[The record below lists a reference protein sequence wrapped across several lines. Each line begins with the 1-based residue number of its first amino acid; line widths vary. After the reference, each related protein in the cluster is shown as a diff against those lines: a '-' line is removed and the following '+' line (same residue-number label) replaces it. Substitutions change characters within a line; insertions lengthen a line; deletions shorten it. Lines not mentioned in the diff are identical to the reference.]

1 MRADDLDQVLAI
13 ERMSFRSPWSRRQF
27 EAELEKDFGV
37 CAVAVAGEGVV
48 GYLIVWLVADE
59 VHIANV
65 AVHPAW
71 RKQGLGERLIGEAVW
86 GREREG
92 FRWVGLE
99 VRRSNRAARALYRKL
114 GFVEV
119 GVRKN
124 YYVQEGEDAVLMAK
138 TLESEG

>member
-13 ERMSFRSPWSRRQF
+13 ETISFRSPWSRRQF

-37 CAVAVAGEGVV
+37 CVVAVVDGGVV
-48 GYLIVWLVADE
+48 GYLVVWLVTDE

-65 AVHPAW
+65 AVHPGW
-71 RKQGLGERLIGEAVW
+71 RRQGLGARLIGEAVW
-86 GREREG
+86 GREQEG